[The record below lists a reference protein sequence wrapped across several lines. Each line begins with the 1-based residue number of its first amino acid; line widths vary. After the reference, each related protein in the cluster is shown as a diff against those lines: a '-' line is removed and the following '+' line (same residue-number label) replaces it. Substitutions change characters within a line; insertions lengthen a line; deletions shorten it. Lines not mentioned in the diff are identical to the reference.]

1 MTVGQKVWAR
11 FTTFSALAE
20 HERPKKDEL
29 YPIRDG
35 EITYIHPRGRFLLV
49 QTRTPGGNIVES
61 FRPDEVWT

>member
-29 YPIRDG
+29 Y
-35 EITYIHPRGRFLLV
+35 
-49 QTRTPGGNIVES
+49 RTPGGNIVES